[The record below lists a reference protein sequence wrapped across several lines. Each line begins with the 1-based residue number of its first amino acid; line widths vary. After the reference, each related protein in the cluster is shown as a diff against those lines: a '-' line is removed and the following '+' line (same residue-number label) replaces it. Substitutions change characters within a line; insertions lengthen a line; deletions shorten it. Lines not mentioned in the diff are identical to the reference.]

1 MKHRGT
7 ALSTAFL
14 ILMMIAAT
22 ILFAV
27 TAASAQTYTPLYSY
41 PQTDVG
47 DSGIT
52 WPSVLSQ
59 GQDGELYS
67 TIQTNGAYNF
77 GSVYKITTT
86 GQYMLIYNFC
96 AEGSPCA
103 TTGGYPTGG
112 VTLGWDGNLW
122 GTTEDGG
129 KDAAGTVFKVT
140 PAGTLTLIYPFTNTK
155 DDSAPN
161 FTVLQ
166 GQDGNIYGVSEEQ
179 YDGQYGSFFKLTTKG
194 KISPYPFSYTNG
206 DSPSLPAQGND
217 LNFYGTTQAGGD
229 TSCGEFGCG
238 VVYKATSAGKIT
250 VLHEFTGYVSSTNFD
265 GSRPIGTLVQGPDG
279 DFYGTTYTGGA
290 NNLGTVFKV
299 SASGT
304 YTLLHSFAG
313 VPTDGSYPIAGV
325 TVGTDGNLYGTTSNG
340 GTVNYG
346 AIYEITPA
354 GKETVLYSFCAVACT
369 NGFSPTT
376 PMVLHTD
383 GNFYGNTAGSSLGGS
398 VFYSFN
404 VGFKSFAKLV
414 TWSAKDGATA
424 EILGQGFTGTTGVSF
439 NGVAAKFDNVSD
451 TYMTATVPAGAL
463 TGPVTVT
470 TFSGSLT
477 SDRNFLVTPQITS
490 FAPASGVVGTSV
502 TITGVSLTQ
511 TTTVTIGTKPASFM
525 VNSDTQITATV
536 PAGAKTGTTITV
548 TTAGGTA
555 TSKAKFTVVPEITS
569 FTPTSGPTGT
579 SVTITGNSFTG
590 TTKVTFGGAAAT
602 SYKAKSD
609 TTVDALVP
617 TGAVTGTIAVTTA
630 GGTGTSAT
638 KFTVTQ

>member
-1 MKHRGT
+1 MKHRGI
-7 ALSTAFL
+7 ALL
-14 ILMMIAAT
+14 MIAVVL
-22 ILFAV
+22 LFA
-27 TAASAQTYTPLYSY
+27 TAATAQTYTPLYSY

-67 TIQTNGAYNF
+67 TIQTNGAYTF

-103 TTGGYPTGG
+103 TSGAYPTGG
-112 VTLGWDGNLW
+112 VTLGFDGNLW

-140 PAGTLTLIYPFTNTK
+140 PAGTLTLVYPFTNAK

-179 YDGQYGSFFKLTTKG
+179 YNGQYGSFFKLTTKG
-194 KISPYPFSYTNG
+194 KISPYPFGYTNG
-206 DSPSLPAQGND
+206 SSPSLPIQGTD

-265 GSRPIGTLVQGPDG
+265 GSRPIGTLVQGSDG
-279 DFYGTTYTGGA
+279 DFYGTTYTGGV
-290 NNLGTVFKV
+290 NNLGTVFKI

-325 TVGTDGNLYGTTSNG
+325 TVGTDGNFYGTTANG

-346 AIYEITPA
+346 ALYEITPA
-354 GKETVLYSFCAVACT
+354 GKETILYSFCAVACT

-376 PMVLHTD
+376 PMALHTD
-383 GNFYGNTAGSSLGGS
+383 GNFYGNTAGNSLGGS

-404 VGFKSFAKLV
+404 VGFKPFVKLV

-424 EILGQGFTGTTGVSF
+424 EILGQGFTGATGVSF
-439 NGVAAKFDNVSD
+439 DGVAAKFDNVSD

-463 TGPVTVT
+463 TGRVTVR
-470 TFSGSLT
+470 TFTGTLT
-477 SDRNFLVTPQITS
+477 SDRNFLVTPQLKS
-490 FAPASGVVGTSV
+490 FSPASGVVGSSV

-511 TTTVTIGTKPASFM
+511 TTGVTIGDKAASFT
-525 VNSDTQITATV
+525 VNSDTQVTATV
-536 PAGAKTGTTITV
+536 PVGAKTGKTITI

-555 TSKAKFTVVPEITS
+555 TSKDKFDVAPLIKTFSPS
-569 FTPTSGPTGT
+569 SGPVGT

-590 TTKVTFGGAAAT
+590 TTKVTFGGVAAT
-602 SYKAKSD
+602 SYKAIND
-609 TTVDALVP
+609 TQVDALVP
-617 TGAVTGTIAVTTA
+617 TGAVTGPIAVTTA
-630 GGTGTSAT
+630 GGTGTST
-638 KFTVTQ
+638 SKFTVTQ